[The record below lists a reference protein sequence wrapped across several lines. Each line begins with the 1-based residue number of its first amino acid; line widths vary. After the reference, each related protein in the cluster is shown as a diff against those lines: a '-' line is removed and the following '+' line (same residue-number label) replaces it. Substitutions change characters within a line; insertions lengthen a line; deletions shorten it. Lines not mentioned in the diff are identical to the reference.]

1 MNSTKTSCADTRFTD
16 TRCADTRFTDTRCAD
31 TRFTDTMCADTR
43 CSYKSCRSFIKPKL
57 YHALMK
63 ENKEMDTQHREIISS
78 LRNLNKK
85 LIENVKEKE
94 QENVRLKEENVRL
107 KEENVRLEELGK
119 TYLRTYTNMTIQLLI
134 LEEKVAK
141 FEGRAW

>member
-1 MNSTKTSCADTRFTD
+1 
-16 TRCADTRFTDTRCAD
+16 
-31 TRFTDTMCADTR
+31 MCAVKSCTDTR
-43 CSYKSCRSFIKPKL
+43 CSYKSCRSFIKPKT
-57 YHALMK
+57 Y
-63 ENKEMDTQHREIISS
+63 NKEEQQIISS

-85 LIENVKEKE
+85 LIESVKKKE
-94 QENVRLKEENVRL
+94 QECIMIKEENQQFIQENRRV
-107 KEENVRLEELGK
+107 KEENQRVIQENVRLEELGK